1 MPNPIGQLPGSD
13 YLRRHTCYN
22 TIWQNI
28 LVDQGA
34 RANDGVGPYADTSND
49 SDIHA
54 DLATWTN

>member
-13 YLRRHTCYN
+13 YLRRHTRYN
-22 TIWQNI
+22 AIWRNI

-34 RANDGVGPYADTSND
+34 CANDGIGPYAYTSDD

-54 DLATWTN
+54 DPTTWTN